1 MCSGSTASRPPP
13 QATPTPGRQAT
24 WATTGNCQPRQGK
37 PLGQGGQ
44 RTGSPRHTHRPSR
57 LPTARCRETPTDHTT
72 GTPRKQQPPD
82 HPNRVDT
89 DSANRDTRRKP
100 RGTSPRFESTQ
111 KHRRQCNP
119 VTRPLLARDLGVYP
133 APPRAAR
140 GGGYPLLSPSPPYC
154 AEADQPRGRGT
165 TKTLPLWLH
174 APGQPRP
181 NPLTPSHQ
189 SRCTPPT
196 PTTRPNGVT
205 PAPRAG
211 VTPTNPYMVT
221 ARNDGGQRGSL

>member
-44 RTGSPRHTHRPSR
+44 RTGSPRQTHRPDR
-57 LPTARCRETPTDHTT
+57 LPTASCRETPTDHTT
-72 GTPRKQQPPD
+72 GTPRKQQPHD

-140 GGGYPLLSPSPPYC
+140 GGGTPFFRLRPYC
-154 AEADQPRGRGT
+154 AAEDQPAAG
-165 TKTLPLWLH
+165 H
-174 APGQPRP
+174 
-181 NPLTPSHQ
+181 HQ
-189 SRCTPPT
+189 GTPPLASCT
-196 PTTRPNGVT
+196 WSPST
-205 PAPRAG
+205 
-211 VTPTNPYMVT
+211 
-221 ARNDGGQRGSL
+221 

>member
-57 LPTARCRETPTDHTT
+57 LPTASCRETPTDHTT

-140 GGGYPLLSPSPPYC
+140 GGGYPLLSPSPP
-154 AEADQPRGRGT
+154 
-165 TKTLPLWLH
+165 
-174 APGQPRP
+174 
-181 NPLTPSHQ
+181 
-189 SRCTPPT
+189 PT
-196 PTTRPNGVT
+196 VPKQ
-205 PAPRAG
+205 
-211 VTPTNPYMVT
+211 TNPAAGAPPRHSPSGFMHLVNLDLT
-221 ARNDGGQRGSL
+221 RSRQATSRGAPHQPQPHDPTGLRRPPGPE

>member
-44 RTGSPRHTHRPSR
+44 RTGSPRHTHRPDR
-57 LPTARCRETPTDHTT
+57 LPTASCRETPTDHAP
-72 GTPRKQQPPD
+72 GTPHQPQPPD

-140 GGGYPLLSPSPPYC
+140 GGGHPLLSPSPLLCRRRP
-154 AEADQPRGRGT
+154 ARGRAPPRHSPSGFMHLV
-165 TKTLPLWLH
+165 TLDLTRSRQATSRG
-174 APGQPRP
+174 APHQPQPHDPTGLRRP
-181 NPLTPSHQ
+181 PGPE
-189 SRCTPPT
+189 
-196 PTTRPNGVT
+196 
-205 PAPRAG
+205 
-211 VTPTNPYMVT
+211 
-221 ARNDGGQRGSL
+221 

>member
-44 RTGSPRHTHRPSR
+44 RTGSPRHTHRPDR
-57 LPTARCRETPTDHTT
+57 LPTASCRETPTDHAP
-72 GTPRKQQPPD
+72 GTPHQPQPPD

-140 GGGYPLLSPSPPYC
+140 GGGGHPLLSPSPLLCRRRP
-154 AEADQPRGRGT
+154 ARGRAPPRHSPSGFMHLV
-165 TKTLPLWLH
+165 TLDLTRSRQAASRG
-174 APGQPRP
+174 APHQPQPHDPTGLRRP
-181 NPLTPSHQ
+181 PGPE
-189 SRCTPPT
+189 
-196 PTTRPNGVT
+196 
-205 PAPRAG
+205 
-211 VTPTNPYMVT
+211 
-221 ARNDGGQRGSL
+221 

>member
-44 RTGSPRHTHRPSR
+44 RTGSPRHTHRPDR
-57 LPTARCRETPTDHTT
+57 LPTASCRETPTDHTT

-119 VTRPLLARDLGVYP
+119 VTRPPVGTRSRCLPGP
-133 APPRAAR
+133 AAR
-140 GGGYPLLSPSPPYC
+140 SARRGVPPSFAFAPRLCRSSPN
-154 AEADQPRGRGT
+154 
-165 TKTLPLWLH
+165 
-174 APGQPRP
+174 PRP
-181 NPLTPSHQ
+181 GPPPGPPPLAS
-189 SRCTPPT
+189 CTWST
-196 PTTRPNGVT
+196 ST
-205 PAPRAG
+205 
-211 VTPTNPYMVT
+211 
-221 ARNDGGQRGSL
+221 

>member
-44 RTGSPRHTHRPSR
+44 RTGSPRHTHRPDR
-57 LPTARCRETPTDHTT
+57 LPTASCRETPTDHAP
-72 GTPRKQQPPD
+72 GTPHQPQPPD

-140 GGGYPLLSPSPPYC
+140 GGGHPLLSPSPLLCRRRP
-154 AEADQPRGRGT
+154 ARGRAPPRHSPSGFMHLV
-165 TKTLPLWLH
+165 TLDLTRSRQATSRG
-174 APGQPRP
+174 APHQPQPPDPTGLRRP
-181 NPLTPSHQ
+181 PGPE
-189 SRCTPPT
+189 
-196 PTTRPNGVT
+196 
-205 PAPRAG
+205 
-211 VTPTNPYMVT
+211 
-221 ARNDGGQRGSL
+221 